1 MKIEFAGFYLSFSR
15 HGFYFEIGRL
25 DPPTPFFTIALT
37 LDWWK
42 EAKT

>member
-1 MKIEFAGFYLSFSR
+1 MKIEFCGFYLSFDW
-15 HGFYFEIGRL
+15 HGFYFELGRL

-42 EAKT
+42 EFS